1 MKKTVEKEDLI
12 QKLVSDEA
20 RRLNAELERRCED
33 RVRESQE
40 LQAEMES
47 FTYSVS
53 HAMRAPLIHIGGFV
67 DLLIEHAG
75 SNLDEKGRHYLRT
88 IAASTYRMGRMI
100 DDLLLL
106 TRVSRAEIHRVPL
119 DLEPLVREVIDDLGQ
134 MAAGRKIEWFID
146 SLPTVEADPTL
157 LRDALT
163 QLLANAIKFTST
175 REHARINVTARRT
188 EGDIVVAIEDNGV
201 GFDMKY
207 QDQLFGVFQRLHTN
221 AEFDGSGIGLVR
233 VRRILQRHG
242 GRTWAEGVAGRGA
255 TFYLSLPD
263 HGSRSPQ

>member
-20 RRLNAELERRCED
+20 RRLNADLERRCEE
-33 RVRESQE
+33 RVRESQDI
-40 LQAEMES
+40 QAEMEA
-47 FTYSVS
+47 FTYSIS

-67 DLLIEHAG
+67 DLLIEHAN
-75 SNLDEKGRHYLRT
+75 SNLDEKSRHYLRT

-100 DDLLLL
+100 DDLMLL
-106 TRVSRAEIHRVPL
+106 TRVTRAELHRVSL

-134 MAAGRKIEWFID
+134 MAEGRKIDWSIG
-146 SLPTVEADPTL
+146 SLPMVEADPTL

-163 QLLANAIKFTST
+163 QLIANAIKFTST
-175 REHARINVTARRT
+175 RDHARIGISARRVDS
-188 EGDIVVAIEDNGV
+188 EIIIAIEDNGV

-207 QDQLFGVFQRLHTN
+207 QDQLFGVFQRLHTH
-221 AEFDGSGIGLVR
+221 AEFDGSGVGLVR
-233 VRRILQRHG
+233 VRRIVQRHG
-242 GRTWAEGVAGRGA
+242 GRTWAEGVAGSGA